1 MSSQPD
7 TQNMEDNDT
16 IVVTDN
22 ENTNNE
28 NTNNENTNNTTT
40 LSIID
45 SGVTNLTSADRIQ
58 MYNACGQGQYVD
70 VSNPNQPTCVS
81 CPTSPPSQY
90 VDMCSTDQNIWLPA
104 QVDANARM
112 DTPNKWTDISTV
124 LMQGTDPSSIPA
136 SKLSV
141 SNDILTSWYND
152 RLTDDELRARMSS
165 NQYDGSLDQFK
176 IDVSTG
182 RGSSI
187 HCIEPS
193 GGTITGY
200 GTPPYSLTL
209 DDNSDWPGCDPSG
222 HFGPRNIT
230 LQEVRDWS
238 LQQPINVEEQ
248 VEGTRGST
256 IDNTVSYGDVSNVI
270 GRELMNTNPEFED
283 CINNIL
289 RESDDKNYDQIID
302 DIHNA
307 GDIRNL
313 SKEHID
319 YITRKLEILLT
330 RAKDKEVKECIKKN
344 YYEDQ
349 TNPSYICSDNLA
361 VKMSAILNILFS
373 TIGFHLNINDRNMND
388 PVYKQKMMDII
399 DVVGDIIPRA
409 LDRILEITED
419 LEVTSCAEVTG
430 KTQLLREL
438 HTKLF
443 RPQDRSVDIN
453 IDLGPIANVIKDE
466 EDGGFSD
473 NEFNR
478 TAVLGGLVIGLLK
491 FL

>member
-1 MSSQPD
+1 MATTGQTPSLNQQPTVPSPTVTSVNIGNVD
-7 TQNMEDNDT
+7 TKTPSKQ
-16 IVVTDN
+16 
-22 ENTNNE
+22 
-28 NTNNENTNNTTT
+28 
-40 LSIID
+40 
-45 SGVTNLTSADRIQ
+45 RIS

-70 VSNPNQPTCVS
+70 TSNPKQPTCTP
-81 CPTSPPSQY
+81 CPSNLPATSPY
-90 VDMCSTDQNIWLPA
+90 AAMCSTDQGIWLPA
-104 QVDANARM
+104 QVDANARR
-112 DTPNKWTDISTV
+112 DPPNKWTDINTV
-124 LMQGTDPSSIPA
+124 LMKGTNPSTIP
-136 SKLSV
+136 SNKLSV
-141 SNDILTSWYND
+141 SNDILKTWYND
-152 RLTDDELRARMSS
+152 RLTDEEIRKQMKDNNYGSTDIKKFKAEVSS
-165 NQYDGSLDQFK
+165 
-176 IDVSTG
+176 G
-182 RGSSI
+182 RGSTV
-187 HCIEPS
+187 HCIEPVNN
-193 GGTITGY
+193 TVNGY
-200 GTPPYSLTL
+200 GTPFYSLSLESNANWT
-209 DDNSDWPGCDPSG
+209 GCDPTG
-222 HFGPRNIT
+222 MFGPKNISM
-230 LQEVRDWS
+230 QEIAEWS
-238 LQQPINVEEQ
+238 SQQSIPEKEQ
-248 VEGTRGST
+248 VEGTLGSDIDTT
-256 IDNTVSYGDVSNVI
+256 ISYGDVSNVI
-270 GRELMNTNPEFED
+270 GKELMNMNPAFED

-361 VKMSAILNILFS
+361 VKMSAILNVLFS
-373 TIGFHLNINDRNMND
+373 TIGFHLNMDDNNMSD
-388 PVYKQKMMDII
+388 PLYKEKMMDIV

-453 IDLGPIANVIKDE
+453 IDLGSFANVIKDE
-466 EDGGFSD
+466 KDGGFSD

-478 TAVLGGLVIGLLK
+478 TAILGGIALGLLK